1 MQSDADVRKQSSK
14 SGTVVM
20 CKEPAPGDERIEL
33 RRVACHLT
41 DSLFKRM
48 LRRIFPDQRK
58 NDRQAQPPL
67 VGYLGTLRSTR
78 PYDLAD
84 ISVSGFCLLTDERWE
99 PGTEMPVTLQRKSLP
114 AGDGSDSFTV
124 QATVVRCGEDGVGFS
139 IVLCEDD
146 SKAVYGNPL
155 RVQWMSRVDMERF
168 LKSLKEPGEAS
179 ISADGGRV
187 VRTPESGVQDTSS
200 RGASH
205 GLKAAFQDGR

>member
-1 MQSDADVRKQSSK
+1 MQSETDVRKQSSK

-33 RRVACHLT
+33 SRVACHLT
-41 DSLFKRM
+41 DSLFKRI

-58 NDRQAQPPL
+58 NDRHAQPPL
-67 VGYLGTLRSTR
+67 VGYLGTLRATR

-114 AGDGSDSFTV
+114 VGDGLESFTV
-124 QATVVRCGEDGVGFS
+124 QATVVRCDKDGVGFS

-155 RVQWMSRVDMERF
+155 RVQWMSRLEMERF
-168 LKSLKEPGEAS
+168 LQSLKEPSEAS
-179 ISADGGRV
+179 ISAGGERTKETAETAAPARAGGRLN
-187 VRTPESGVQDTSS
+187 T
-200 RGASH
+200 
-205 GLKAAFQDGR
+205 AFEGGR